1 VVNGELGRFIRE
13 YIERVVNQH
22 DMSAVDEMVSPDYV
36 GGGYGW
42 AQNIQDLR
50 EFYGRQSRSRPDWH
64 IDIQDSVEVGE
75 WVAARAF
82 AGGQEAYNEDGS
94 PQVPPF
100 PTSVEWL
107 AMFRVVDRKIVEVRI
122 VSVADPLRS

>member
-1 VVNGELGRFIRE
+1 VANGELDRFIRE

-36 GGGYGW
+36 GGGHGW

-50 EFYGRQSRSRPDWH
+50 EFYGHQNRTRPDWH
-64 IDIQDSVEVGE
+64 IDIRESVEVGE
-75 WVAARAF
+75 WVAVRAF

-94 PQVPPF
+94 PQAPPF
-100 PTSVEWL
+100 LTSVEWL
-107 AMFRVVDRKIVEVRI
+107 AIFRVVDRRIVEVRI
-122 VSVADPLRS
+122 VSVADPLPG